1 MKTLHRPL
9 LALGLLCFAAPA
21 AGAVFTV
28 TRTFS
33 SGNGSLRTA
42 ITGANGAPG
51 STIRFAIATND
62 SGYDPATGVFTI
74 HLSSALPAITAA
86 GTILDATTQTA
97 AIGNTNPGVLGA
109 GGTVGT
115 GALALSTVDRPEVLL
130 LGDGSFPIGL
140 DVQAA
145 NVTIR
150 GLAISGFGAAP
161 GVDTSATIRVGAAG
175 AGALIERNVLGTG
188 PTAFADPGAAA
199 RTRGDN
205 IRIVSA
211 DNGVVRNNLI
221 GFAAGNGVELNT
233 GANGWLVEGNEIRRN
248 GIGNPGMEAV
258 AIENGSG
265 GATLR
270 GNLLTQSE
278 GAGADTFQ
286 STGGNRL
293 EENTLSDNGM
303 GSGATLVN
311 AGVRLQGAG
320 SVVERNV
327 ITANAGAGILVTSGS
342 TGNVISRN
350 SISGNGPANGQ
361 LGIDLLAAAANQSLG
376 SAPFVTLNDAGDA
389 DAGGNGLLNHPVLSG
404 AILSGGSVILTGYAR
419 PGSLLEL
426 FLAAP
431 DPSGFGEGATYLLS
445 LTEGSGGDGDATTGT
460 YVSPVNGLTVGTD
473 TTNRFRFSIP
483 TPPGVAAGTI
493 LTATATL
500 GGQTSEFSGQ
510 VSVGLPANIT
520 LLKSIAPAGPQPPGA
535 DLSYSVLM
543 TNTGST
549 PAGTI
554 VLQDPVPAGT
564 DLKVGSASTSPG
576 TSGLT
581 AVVEYS
587 SDGGVTWTY
596 APAGGAGGAPAG
608 YDRMATHIRWI
619 FSGNLGA
626 TAPANQCGAG
636 FVARIR

>member
-1 MKTLHRPL
+1 M
-9 LALGLLCFAAPA
+9 
-21 AGAVFTV
+21 
-28 TRTFS
+28 
-33 SGNGSLRTA
+33 
-42 ITGANGAPG
+42 
-51 STIRFAIATND
+51 
-62 SGYDPATGVFTI
+62 
-74 HLSSALPAITAA
+74 
-86 GTILDATTQTA
+86 
-97 AIGNTNPGVLGA
+97 
-109 GGTVGT
+109 
-115 GALALSTVDRPEVLL
+115 
-130 LGDGSFPIGL
+130 
-140 DVQAA
+140 
-145 NVTIR
+145 
-150 GLAISGFGAAP
+150 
-161 GVDTSATIRVGAAG
+161 
-175 AGALIERNVLGTG
+175 
-188 PTAFADPGAAA
+188 
-199 RTRGDN
+199 
-205 IRIVSA
+205 
-211 DNGVVRNNLI
+211 
-221 GFAAGNGVELNT
+221 
-233 GANGWLVEGNEIRRN
+233 
-248 GIGNPGMEAV
+248 
-258 AIENGSG
+258 
-265 GATLR
+265 
-270 GNLLTQSE
+270 
-278 GAGADTFQ
+278 
-286 STGGNRL
+286 
-293 EENTLSDNGM
+293 
-303 GSGATLVN
+303 
-311 AGVRLQGAG
+311 
-320 SVVERNV
+320 VERNV